1 MAAPKPARLPIIDI
15 APWLPADPASPSA
28 LDPAQAPARAAVSAA
43 LHAACVDYGFF
54 YLDIS
59 SYVPAA
65 EPEALTALARAFF
78 ALPQAEKERIALRNE
93 DGARGYARLKENI
106 TNGKADNHEGIDF
119 YKPVAHPD
127 RTKPLWGTN
136 QWPDD
141 SVQGFRE
148 KYEAWA
154 EKMKVLGMVVMHA
167 MAVGLGM
174 TEEEWQGLRAQV
186 DDSFWVM
193 RVIGYPPLPN
203 AHDGFSCGAHKDYG
217 CLTFLYTDPTKNA
230 LQVYMSG
237 AKPDDVPGAKPD
249 DIPGAKPDD
258 IPVADELDPAQDG
271 QDGFWINADPIPG
284 CVVCNIGE
292 MWDIWT
298 NGLYRA
304 TLHRV
309 VHRGS
314 NYRIPFFFEP
324 NFDAHVRPL
333 DAALRIQRASSFLPS
348 NEKDHRLTNSQ
359 SGQDHGGG
367 TGTDKKPVVY
377 GDFLLAKVTNN
388 FDKY

>member
-15 APWLPADPASPSA
+15 APWLSD
-28 LDPAQAPARAAVSAA
+28 DPAQADARAAVSAA
-43 LHAACVDYGFF
+43 LHSACVNYGFF

-59 SYVPAA
+59 SYVPKE
-65 EPEALTALARAFF
+65 EPEELTALAREFF
-78 ALPQAEKERIALRNE
+78 ALPQEEKEKIALRNE
-93 DGARGYARLKENI
+93 DGARGYARLKENV

-119 YKPVAHPD
+119 YKPVENPD
-127 RTKPLWGTN
+127 KTKPLWGEN
-136 QWPDD
+136 QWP
-141 SVQGFRE
+141 SVPGFKE
-148 KYEAWA
+148 KYEAWV
-154 EKMKVLGMVVMHA
+154 EKMKALGMITMHA

-174 TEEEWQGLRAQV
+174 TEEEWQDLRGQV

-203 AHDGFSCGAHKDYG
+203 DHDGFSCGAHKDYG
-217 CLTFLYTDPTKNA
+217 CLTFLYTDPTKKA
-230 LQVYMSG
+230 LQVFMSG
-237 AKPDDVPGAKPD
+237 T
-249 DIPGAKPDD
+249 KPDD
-258 IPVADELDPAQDG
+258 IPVADELRPEDDG
-271 QDGFWINADPIPG
+271 ADGFWINADPIPG

-314 NYRIPFFFEP
+314 NYRVSIPFFFEP
-324 NFDAHVRPL
+324 NFTAHVRPL
-333 DAALRIQRASSFLPS
+333 DAALRIQ
-348 NEKDHRLTNSQ
+348 Q
-359 SGQDHGGG
+359 SGKDQGGG

-377 GDFLLAKVTNN
+377 GDFLLGKVTNN